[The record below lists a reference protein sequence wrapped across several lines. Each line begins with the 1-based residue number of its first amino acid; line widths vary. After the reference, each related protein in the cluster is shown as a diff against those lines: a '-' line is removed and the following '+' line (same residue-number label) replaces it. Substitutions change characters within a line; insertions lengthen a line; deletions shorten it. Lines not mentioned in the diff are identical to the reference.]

1 MKVKVGEDCLY
12 KRVSLLQSDQTD
24 QAKEWCPNLVWLMK
38 VKVGEDC
45 LYKRMSLQ
53 PGDQAAQTL
62 VHYPNHK
69 LWIKAAQKEREFF
82 ILFTKNYLSYS

>member
-12 KRVSLLQSDQTD
+12 KRV
-24 QAKEWCPNLVWLMK
+24 A
-38 VKVGEDC
+38 
-45 LYKRMSLQ
+45 LQ

-69 LWIKAAQKEREFF
+69 LGIKADQEDKEIFYF
-82 ILFTKNYLSYS
+82 VLKKLSFLFLGKELSR